1 MKRLFLFLV
10 LALLGAGCTV
20 SKDGQ
25 IIQDTK
31 PAPLPQPAQLIPPR
45 TEAEPEATV
54 EAAPQPQPQTPA
66 AKPLRDPDIE
76 RGLQLMGEGELR
88 KARMAFSIALTRTLL
103 DEDEAEALRCLK
115 EINGKIFLSA
125 GDMGDCEF
133 YEVVSGD
140 TLSTIAQRKGTTVE
154 MIQRLNGLTG
164 TKLMVGQRL
173 KLLKGTFSV
182 TVHRDRFIMDLKL
195 DSAFIKRYRVG
206 LGVDNSTPLGEFVV
220 RNRIPEPADGS
231 WPYGHEKHRLGH
243 RWLGLKS
250 DAGHKGYGIHGCR
263 ADEENTIGTACSQGC
278 VRMGRDDLDEF
289 YDIIPV
295 GTKVVIVD
303 RLGTPSVS
311 K

>member
-1 MKRLFLFLV
+1 MKRLSLVIV

-25 IIQDTK
+25 IVQESK
-31 PAPLPQPAQLIPPR
+31 PAALPQPAQVIPPR
-45 TEAEPEATV
+45 AEPEAAV
-54 EAAPQPQPQTPA
+54 ETPAPQPAAQEP
-66 AKPLRDPDIE
+66 AKPMRDSDIE

-88 KARMAFSIALTRTLL
+88 KARMAFSIALTKTLL
-103 DEDEAEALRCLK
+103 DEDEAEALKCLK
-115 EINGKIFLSA
+115 EINAKIFLNA
-125 GDMGDCEF
+125 GEMGDCEM

-154 MIQRLNGLTG
+154 MIQRLNALKG
-164 TKLMVGQRL
+164 TKLMVGQKL

-182 TVHRDRFIMDLKL
+182 TVYRDRFIMDLKL

-206 LGVDNSTPLGEFVV
+206 LGVDNCTPLGEFVV
-220 RNRIPEPADGS
+220 KNRIPEPADGS

-243 RWLGLKS
+243 RWLGLRS

-263 ADEENTIGTACSQGC
+263 AEEQDSIGTACSQGC
-278 VRMGRDDLDEF
+278 VRMAKDDLDEF

-295 GTKVVIVD
+295 GTKVLIVD